1 MQGTITV
8 SENPSPDSTDGN
20 LDTVAFFMEPAKDLD
35 KHVSEITKNGIE
47 VLDKFTFKD
56 LRGGQKGTG
65 IEQTLLLVGNKD
77 GPSQLIST
85 LQSIA
90 STLPYS

>member
-1 MQGTITV
+1 MCLT
-8 SENPSPDSTDGN
+8 ST
-20 LDTVAFFMEPAKDLD
+20 LSK
-35 KHVSEITKNGIE
+35 I
-47 VLDKFTFKD
+47 

-65 IEQTLLLVGNKD
+65 PEQTLLLVGSKD

>member
-8 SENPSPDSTDGN
+8 NVNASSDHTNGTS
-20 LDTVAFFMEPAKDLD
+20 DTVAFFMVPAKDLD
-35 KHVSEITKNGIE
+35 KHVSEITNKGID
-47 VLDKFTFKD
+47 VLDKYTFKD

-65 IEQTLLLVGNKD
+65 TEQTLLLVGSKD

-90 STLPYS
+90 PTLPYS